1 MATTNCNCRE
11 EVNAKV
17 DNGELS
23 QALSRS
29 SFVTERGRESMTRQ
43 ACDRRS
49 LRSQFV
55 DNGEVRNALSRAGW
69 SENHIDFLL
78 YRTQHEHDN
87 EAS

>member
-1 MATTNCNCRE
+1 MTTTKCNCRD

-23 QALSRS
+23 QALSQS
-29 SFVTERGRESMTRQ
+29 SFITERGRESMTRQ

-55 DNGEVRNALSRAGW
+55 DNGEVRNALDRAHW
-69 SENHIDFLL
+69 SENHVDFLL
-78 YRTQHEHDN
+78 YRSQHEHQ
-87 EAS
+87 EAC